1 MNKFRKYLQG
11 DIMKLYLVVMCLVF
25 SFSSMAQTRVVSID
39 AFDYSYS
46 GGLSFKHDEGKGSTD
61 DKDSTTFKFN
71 LNYAQNWPEYVGV
84 MWKAQAYW
92 NRESVDQR
100 SNDTLNSTFGVVG
113 GVLYNFN
120 PDNMKNSFMVG
131 AGLGIERQTIEESS
145 GNDESGFNFSLN
157 FEGGKRWDLGSYSSA
172 NISYAPTVSFHWK
185 RYGGGIRDDLYTS
198 SRDLRFNFLKFDIL
212 F

>member
-1 MNKFRKYLQG
+1 
-11 DIMKLYLVVMCLVF
+11 MKLLLVVLCSIYALGAF
-25 SFSSMAQTRVVSID
+25 AQTRVISID

-46 GGLSFKHDEGKGSTD
+46 GGLSFKHDEGKGSV
-61 DKDSTTFKFN
+61 KDRDTTNFKFN
-71 LNYAQNWPEYVGV
+71 LNYAQNLPEYVGL

-92 NRESVDQR
+92 NRENVDQG
-100 SNDTLNSTFGVVG
+100 SSDTLNSTFGATG

-120 PDNMKNSFMVG
+120 PDNMKNSFMAG
-131 AGLGIERQTIEESS
+131 ASLGLERQTIEETS
-145 GNDESGFNFSLN
+145 GDDESGFNLSLN

>member
-1 MNKFRKYLQG
+1 
-11 DIMKLYLVVMCLVF
+11 MKLLLAVLCSIYALSAL
-25 SFSSMAQTRVVSID
+25 AQTRVISID

-46 GGLSFKHDEGKGSTD
+46 GGLSFKHDEGKGSV
-61 DKDSTTFKFN
+61 KDRDTTNFKFN
-71 LNYAQNWPEYVGV
+71 LNYAQNLPEYVGL

-92 NRESVDQR
+92 NRENVDQG
-100 SNDTLNSTFGVVG
+100 SSDTLNSTFGATG

-120 PDNMKNSFMVG
+120 PDNMKNSFMAG
-131 AGLGIERQTIEESS
+131 ASLGLERQTIEETS
-145 GNDESGFNFSLN
+145 GDDQSGFNLSLN
-157 FEGGKRWDLGSYSSA
+157 IEGGKRWDLGSYSSA
-172 NISYAPTVSFHWK
+172 NISYAPTISFHWK